1 VIFTAIAV
9 KTSVFVHKGIV
20 IFTKT
25 YIITAIAVKNMDFS
39 KGKPF
44 RSTGEVSVRKGKG
57 QIDESRP
64 I

>member
-1 VIFTAIAV
+1 MIFTAIAV

-39 KGKPF
+39 KGKLL
-44 RSTGEVSVRKGKG
+44 GQMVRYHRGK
-57 QIDESRP
+57 EKVK
-64 I
+64 